1 MELFYRGFRDPPIHE
16 YLLRRAGVLDLAHGG
31 AKHQVEMPL
40 HHVGKGGLLA
50 GAGEALEPL
59 KILTPFVHL

>member
-1 MELFYRGFRDPPIHE
+1 MPP
-16 YLLRRAGVLDLAHGG
+16 
-31 AKHQVEMPL
+31 

-50 GAGEALEPL
+50 CAREALKPL